1 MVPQREIVGVR
12 YPISDLQFH
21 FVRLPPRAFQTP
33 QMAVKTLQI
42 DLNISYKILD
52 PWDSPSEGQ
61 ES

>member
-1 MVPQREIVGVR
+1 MGVR